1 MIAFAITLDLSINF
15 DYSYIEVLVTTDVA
29 LLTPHIPLDAFSLG
43 KQIAATDRVLIVFME
58 TRVPFDLTEHKSSG
72 DTNEH
77 DM

>member
-1 MIAFAITLDLSINF
+1 MIAFAITLDLYINF

-43 KQIAATDRVLIVFME
+43 KQIAATDRVLME
-58 TRVPFDLTEHKSSG
+58 MRVPFDRTEHKSSG